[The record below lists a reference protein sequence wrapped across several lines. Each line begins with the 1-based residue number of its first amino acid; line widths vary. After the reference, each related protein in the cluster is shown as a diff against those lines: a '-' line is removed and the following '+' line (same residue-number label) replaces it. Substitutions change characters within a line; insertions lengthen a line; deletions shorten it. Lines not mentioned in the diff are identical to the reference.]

1 MKATESQIER
11 ATRMSEASKMPF
23 EMALRMIVKQDLR
36 NTPRLLTKKDIRKI
50 EQRKAVESNNCNLD
64 SAELLRRN
72 AMKNLPSSMR

>member
-1 MKATESQIER
+1 
-11 ATRMSEASKMPF
+11 MPF